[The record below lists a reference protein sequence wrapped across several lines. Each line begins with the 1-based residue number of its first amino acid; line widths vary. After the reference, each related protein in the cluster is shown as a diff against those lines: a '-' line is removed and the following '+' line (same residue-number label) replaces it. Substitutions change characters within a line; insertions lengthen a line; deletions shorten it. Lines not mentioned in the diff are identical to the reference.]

1 MALFD
6 SISARLGGIM
16 PGRAMPAGIDKVLT
30 EVKMELSS
38 DATVACTTTSWARVG
53 TYTVTP
59 QTTQQWGFGVEGKEQ
74 ANLGFLQFIPKGVEE
89 ASILGEVRLA
99 IVNSEDIV
107 QDYRIPSVRTELL
120 TKALADGK
128 DLVYF
133 LGASGYVGKPYD
145 KLVLEILVDTATTY
159 STTASTLLVNTTLR
173 I

>member
-16 PGRAMPAGIDKVLT
+16 PGKAMPAGIDKVLT
-30 EVKMELSS
+30 EVKMELSA
-38 DATVACTTTSWARVG
+38 DVEIACTTTSWGRVG

-74 ANLGFLQFIPKGVEE
+74 ANLGFIQFLPKTNGGV
-89 ASILGEVRLA
+89 AMPGEVRLA

-107 QDYRIPSVRTELL
+107 QDYRLPSVRTELL

-145 KLVLEILVDTATTY
+145 KLVLEILVDTAATY